1 MEEGEGEWDLC
12 ETRDHAPDL
21 VGIMPYVDVGIMPLF
36 WSGSSPLFGRESIYL
51 IIISLLGWF
60 YLVFMI
66 SFMFG
71 FVLLPK

>member
-51 IIISLLGWF
+51 IIISLLG
-60 YLVFMI
+60 
-66 SFMFG
+66 
-71 FVLLPK
+71 